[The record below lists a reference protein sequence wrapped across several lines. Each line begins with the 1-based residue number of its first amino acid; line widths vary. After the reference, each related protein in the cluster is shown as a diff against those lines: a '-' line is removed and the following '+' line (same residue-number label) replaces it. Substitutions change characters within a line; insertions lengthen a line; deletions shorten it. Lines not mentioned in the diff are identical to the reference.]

1 MSLILDALR
10 RMEQERAT
18 RRQGAAGI
26 RPEVLRYRGRP
37 QQPSRKPFAWVA
49 IGLVLVSAGIGAA
62 LFLREERSLPAPAPP
77 PREAKASALPEARP
91 ALPPPPAPP
100 APLPPAAAAPLRAAP
115 SVTQPPPA
123 PARKVQAE
131 EPPAAVPEPADKTG
145 ITSSGIAWQD
155 ERRLR
160 RAVINGALV
169 GEGAEVAG
177 AVVVEIKENRVLF
190 WRNGQPFEVVYS
202 SAFTPR

>member
-18 RRQGAAGI
+18 RRQGTAGI

-49 IGLVLVSAGIGAA
+49 FGLCLLAAGIGAA
-62 LFLREERSLPAPAPP
+62 LFLREERSLPAPPP
-77 PREAKASALPEARP
+77 QAKASALPEARP
-91 ALPPPPAPP
+91 ALPPPAAPA
-100 APLPPAAAAPLRAAP
+100 APIPPAAAAPLRVAP

-131 EPPAAVPEPADKTG
+131 EPPAAVPEPADKSG
-145 ITSSGIAWQD
+145 ITISGIAWQD

-190 WRNGQPFEVVYS
+190 WRNDQPFEVVYS